1 MKLDQITDI
10 EILRN
15 ELKKHMIKCI
25 KDFTY
30 KRYDGKIVEFKAGE
44 YYYIIQESDWDNYL
58 YDCSQDTGANINTED
73 IFKYFEVKR

>member
-25 KDFTY
+25 KDFTCKNY
-30 KRYDGKIVEFKAGE
+30 NDKTVEFKAGE
-44 YYYIIQESDWDNYL
+44 YYYITQESDWTIIYMIAL
-58 YDCSQDTGANINTED
+58 KIL
-73 IFKYFEVKR
+73 VPM